1 MGWGGMHWLTARESR
16 AHLSPFSVAFGPKW
30 AVRLKRWWSATAAF
44 LQPIPSLILIAGVA
58 EIELLTPPGAHS
70 PCATCMLLWGGV
82 FDRAYLSLT
91 LVNLRNLITWQWICR
106 FQASSCLAVW
116 TPTWLFVNCQLQK
129 ASDFFTLLF
138 SSAAVPYFTL
148 SSFWFCRG
156 GRFLLAE
163 DWIIF
168 WKPGMSAPKRGPRVA
183 YHDPLGQFDFIMK
196 GKKKKKTLKTAGEKC
211 NNVSSAIV
219 LEY

>member
-1 MGWGGMHWLTARESR
+1 MGWGACIDSLHGSREHICLRFPSGQSELSDLRGDEVQLLHFCSRSHLWFWL
-16 AHLSPFSVAFGPKW
+16 L
-30 AVRLKRWWSATAAF
+30 
-44 LQPIPSLILIAGVA
+44 
-58 EIELLTPPGAHS
+58 ELLKLRYWPPRVHTAPVQHV
-70 PCATCMLLWGGV
+70 CCCKGGG
-82 FDRAYLSLT
+82 D
-91 LVNLRNLITWQWICR
+91 LITWQWICR
-106 FQASSCLAVW
+106 VQASSCLAIW
-116 TPTWLFVNCQLQK
+116 TPTWLLVNCQLEK

-138 SSAAVPYFTL
+138 WSAAVPYFTL

-156 GRFLLAE
+156 GWFLLTE

-196 GKKKKKTLKTAGEKC
+196 GKKKTLKTAGEKC